1 MEFTT
6 ASLVTGLFTSSI
18 GLSLFLYGKKQ
29 GRAPQLVAGLVL
41 MVLPVLTPGALLQAS
56 LATVV
61 ILGAVVVSRST
72 A

>member
-18 GLSLFLYGKKQ
+18 GFSLFLYGKKQ

-41 MVLPVLTPGALLQAS
+41 MALPVLAPAALLQAS
-56 LATVV
+56 LATAV
-61 ILGAVVVSRST
+61 ILGTVAVCRAS